1 MAEMATEWVETIL
14 PEIDIPKN
22 NRMRVIVGGKTFL
35 ATIDDSATGE
45 AFMNLLPMRID
56 MTELNGNEKYYYLS
70 DNLPKNASNPGTI
83 HAGDIM
89 LYGSSCV
96 VLFYKTFNTS
106 YSYTRIARLD
116 DPTGLA
122 EAVGTGS
129 ATVTFELFNED
140 AIIGDVNG
148 DGEVTIGDV
157 TDLINLILSGNESL
171 NTAADVNADGEL
183 SIGDV
188 TALIN
193 IILSK

>member
-1 MAEMATEWVETIL
+1 MAEMASEWVETIL
-14 PEIDIPKN
+14 PEIEIPKN

-45 AFMNLLPMRID
+45 AFMNLLPMTID

-83 HAGDIM
+83 HTGDIM

-106 YSYTRIARLD
+106 YSYTRIAWID

-122 EAVGTGS
+122 EAVGTGD
-129 ATVTFELFNED
+129 ATVTFTLYDF
-140 AIIGDVNG
+140 IPGDVNG

-157 TDLINLILSGNESL
+157 TDLIDVILSDNASM
-171 NTAADVNADGEL
+171 NDAADVNTDGEL

-193 IILSK
+193 LILEK